1 MRSRLKPKNKG
12 YMNFYECC
20 DSTKKYIL
28 GPLDSMFL
36 HSISDFIVS
45 FFLHLPWHF
54 TYSVFMNHDIK
65 YKLQKYIMR
74 WSKNINN
81 AELFCIELYTR
92 KTGENLLQKKILVFS
107 SIQCWPWKCACDVAS
122 SFTLWYY
129 NNCRY
134 LTTTLFYF
142 DVK

>member
-1 MRSRLKPKNKG
+1 MIYFTRTFQLKGLKPKNKG

-45 FFLHLPWHF
+45 FFLHLPWH
-54 TYSVFMNHDIK
+54 YLFMNHDIK
-65 YKLQKYIMR
+65 SYKLQKYIMR
-74 WSKNINN
+74 RSKNINN

-92 KTGENLLQKKILVFS
+92 KTGENLLQKKNIGFFINSMLTMKM
-107 SIQCWPWKCACDVAS
+107 CMR
-122 SFTLWYY
+122 
-129 NNCRY
+129 CR
-134 LTTTLFYF
+134 LFHF
-142 DVK
+142 MVL